1 MKKIIVLGSTGSI
14 GTNTLRVISQFPA
27 KFKVE
32 ALSVDSNI
40 KLLLQQIKRFKPKAV
55 AVKDANKAG
64 ILKRNI
70 GQRAPR
76 LKIYEGEDGLRELAA
91 WKSADIV
98 VIAISGTAALLP
110 TLKAIESGKQIAL
123 ANKEAL
129 VTAGKIITTLAKRK
143 GVDVIPVDSEH
154 SAIFQCLGG
163 TRERSRLSKIY
174 LTGSGGPL
182 RKVPK
187 KDFDKLSKSDILRHP
202 KWKMGKKIT
211 IDSATLMNK
220 GLEVIEARWLFDVDV
235 DRIQVLIHPEAIVH
249 SMVEFVDS
257 SILAQ
262 LAFPDMRLPILYA
275 LTFPD
280 RYKAN
285 LPKVDFSE
293 VKNLS
298 FHKPDVRRFPCL
310 SLAYEAIKKGGV
322 SPCVLNASNEEAV
335 KAYLGGAIKFSRIP
349 HIIERVLNKHEN
361 IKNPTF
367 KDIINI
373 DKWTKEETKKICYRF

>member
-55 AVKDANKAG
+55 AVKDANKAR
-64 ILKRNI
+64 ILRRSM
-70 GQRAPR
+70 GQKASR
-76 LKIYEGEDGLRELAA
+76 LKIYEGEDGLGELAA

-110 TLKAIESGKQIAL
+110 TLRAIESGKQIAL

-143 GVDVIPVDSEH
+143 GVDIIPVDSEH

-187 KDFDKLSKSDILRHP
+187 KDFDKLSKKDILRHP

-220 GLEVIEARWLFDVDV
+220 GLEVIEAHWLFDVDV

-285 LPKVDFSE
+285 LPKVEFSE

-335 KAYLGGAIKFSRIP
+335 KAYLEGAIKFSRIP